1 MKDIKR
7 EKAEVDTIK
16 KDRDERITS
25 LREENEMLRIK
36 FEAYESENDR
46 IAVLLDKKTIEAK

>member
-46 IAVLLDKKTIEAK
+46 IAV

>member
-16 KDRDERITS
+16 KDRDERIGS
-25 LREENEMLRIK
+25 LREESEKLRIK
-36 FEAYESENDR
+36 FEAYETENDKL
-46 IAVLLDKKTIEAK
+46 VV

>member
-7 EKAEVDTIK
+7 EKAEVETIK
-16 KDRDERITS
+16 KDRDERIAS
-25 LREENEMLRIK
+25 LREETEKMRIK

-46 IAVLLDKKTIEAK
+46 LAV

>member
-7 EKAEVDTIK
+7 DMAEVDAIK
-16 KDRDERITS
+16 KDRDERIKS
-25 LREENEMLRIK
+25 LREESERLRIK

-46 IAVLLDKKTIEAK
+46 LAV

>member
-25 LREENEMLRIK
+25 LREENEKLRIK
-36 FEAYESENDR
+36 AEAYESENDR
-46 IAVLLDKKTIEAK
+46 IAV

>member
-25 LREENEMLRIK
+25 LREENEKLRIK
-36 FEAYESENDR
+36 FEAFESENDR
-46 IAVLLDKKTIEAK
+46 IAV